1 MINQQAILILE
12 NPNLSN
18 TVLASFLGI
27 SENQVRKF
35 RARNGLSPNW
45 KHDGK
50 SIPFLRTVNAQD
62 RFFFVVAHGNKEIH
76 RGGLKKAI
84 EQVDRL
90 IYALDN
96 GGSPPSFKQWV
107 FKGLRYGNEN
117 IAS

>member
-1 MINQQAILILE
+1 MTNQQTRIILE

-18 TVLASFLGI
+18 TVLAGFLGI

-35 RARNGLSPNW
+35 RARNGFTPNW

-50 SIPFLRTVNAQD
+50 SIPFLRTVNAHD
-62 RFFFVVAHGNKEIH
+62 RFFFVVAHGDKEMH
-76 RGGLKKAI
+76 RGGSKKAI

-96 GGSPPSFKQWV
+96 GGLPLSFKQWL

-117 IAS
+117 ITS